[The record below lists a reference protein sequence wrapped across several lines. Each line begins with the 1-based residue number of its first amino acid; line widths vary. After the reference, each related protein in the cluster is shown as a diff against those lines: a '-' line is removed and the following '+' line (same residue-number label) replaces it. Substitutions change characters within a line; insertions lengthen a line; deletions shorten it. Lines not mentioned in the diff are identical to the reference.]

1 MGALKIYSINVSALS
16 RISTRAKKK
25 IISQQEPIGSCFTGN
40 QTAVCNKFN
49 VCISVCD
56 YFPFFFNFILKGLAE
71 LTLPFVG
78 QMGLS
83 IFSWGLDTTATMK
96 HVTE

>member
-25 IISQQEPIGSCFTGN
+25 SFHSRSRSAPVSQGTRQQFVISSMFTSQFVII
-40 QTAVCNKFN
+40 
-49 VCISVCD
+49 
-56 YFPFFFNFILKGLAE
+56 FPFFFNFILKGLAE

>member
-1 MGALKIYSINVSALS
+1 MSALS
-16 RISTRAKKK
+16 RKSTCAKKNH
-25 IISQQEPIGSCFTGN
+25 FTGN

-56 YFPFFFNFILKGLAE
+56 YFRFFLNFILKGLAE

-96 HVTE
+96 HVTK

>member
-1 MGALKIYSINVSALS
+1 MGALKIYSINVSALAHKHM
-16 RISTRAKKK
+16 RQKNH
-25 IISQQEPIGSCFTGN
+25 FTGN

>member
-1 MGALKIYSINVSALS
+1 MGALKIYSINVSALAQKHM
-16 RISTRAKKK
+16 RQKNH
-25 IISQQEPIGSCFTGN
+25 FTGN

-56 YFPFFFNFILKGLAE
+56 YFRFFFNFILKGLAE

>member
-1 MGALKIYSINVSALS
+1 MGALKIYSMSALS
-16 RISTRAKKK
+16 RISKRKKK
-25 IISQQEPIGSCFTGN
+25 NHFTGN

>member
-1 MGALKIYSINVSALS
+1 MGALKIYSINVSALAHNHM
-16 RISTRAKKK
+16 RQKNH
-25 IISQQEPIGSCFTGN
+25 FTGN

-56 YFPFFFNFILKGLAE
+56 YFPSSFNFILKGLAE

>member
-1 MGALKIYSINVSALS
+1 MGALKIYSINVSALA
-16 RISTRAKKK
+16 RKHRRQKKNHFTGN
-25 IISQQEPIGSCFTGN
+25 QTGN
-40 QTAVCNKFN
+40 QTAVCNKFI

>member
-1 MGALKIYSINVSALS
+1 MSALS

-25 IISQQEPIGSCFTGN
+25 KISQGTRQQFVITSMFASQFVT
-40 QTAVCNKFN
+40 
-49 VCISVCD
+49 
-56 YFPFFFNFILKGLAE
+56 FPYLFFFNFILKGLAE

-83 IFSWGLDTTATMK
+83 IFSWGLGTTATMK

>member
-1 MGALKIYSINVSALS
+1 MGALKIYFINVSALAHKH
-16 RISTRAKKK
+16 TRQKK
-25 IISQQEPIGSCFTGN
+25 IISQGTRLQFVRSSMFASQFVI
-40 QTAVCNKFN
+40 
-49 VCISVCD
+49 
-56 YFPFFFNFILKGLAE
+56 FPFFFFFFILKGLAE